1 MISMFSVNLYDKN
14 KYEENP
20 IAYLIENYGLI
31 NPIIKVK
38 KVKIQACISFDNML
52 CHLGGKDSGG
62 SQISYRPGVQLV
74 LGYDKNGTG
83 CPYQTIITI
92 IEADSAVFY

>member
-38 KVKIQACISFDNML
+38 K
-52 CHLGGKDSGG
+52 
-62 SQISYRPGVQLV
+62 
-74 LGYDKNGTG
+74 
-83 CPYQTIITI
+83 
-92 IEADSAVFY
+92 